1 MKTSIDLTTWKRRQ
15 QFDLFL
21 GYENPYYAVTANV
34 DCSRLYERSQSEGF
48 PFYLGYHFASLQAVN
63 TVDAFRQRIE
73 NGVPVEYET
82 VHLSTTIARSDGTFG
97 FSFIPFTKDFDKFV
111 VNGLTESKRIQQ
123 SENLFGEYPET
134 ENGIVYYSVLRGVS
148 FSSTTQPYRKGDS
161 IPILTFGEMFLK
173 NGVRKLP
180 HSVQVH
186 HALVDGQHVG
196 EYFKLFQQY
205 LNT

>member
-1 MKTSIDLTTWKRRQ
+1 MKTPIDLTTWNRRQ
-15 QFDLFL
+15 QFELFV
-21 GYENPYYAVTANV
+21 GYENHYYAVTANV
-34 DCSRLYERSQSEGF
+34 DCTRMYERSKSEGF

-63 TVDAFRQRIE
+63 AVDEFRQRIE
-73 NGVPVEYET
+73 NDIPVEYGE
-82 VHLSTTIARSDGTFG
+82 VHLSTTIARDDGTFG

-111 VNGLTESKRIQQ
+111 ADGIAESKRVRQ
-123 SENLFGEYPET
+123 SDNLFCEYPET
-134 ENGIVYYSVLRGVS
+134 ENGIVYCSVLRGVS
-148 FSSTTQPYRKGDS
+148 FSATVQPYRKGDS
-161 IPILTFGEMFLK
+161 IPILTFGEMLLG
-173 NGVRKLP
+173 NGVCKLP